1 MYATAVPMAT
11 PIAPLAN
18 KTNNVGISIGTHRI
32 SYKLANLSSVLLKS
46 VENRSKIQN
55 FGLKKP
61 KTDQFY

>member
-32 SYKLANLSSVLLKS
+32 SYKLANLSSV
-46 VENRSKIQN
+46 ENRSKIQN